1 MNVANW
7 KSLPGGP
14 VRLAVRN
21 KVSDWQQLL
30 IAVQVRAWPR
40 ICIQDDL
47 QLAVINHL
55 SDTRTAAWQ
64 GLNPEKHIHEF
75 R

>member
-14 VRLAVRN
+14 VRLAIRN
-21 KVSDWQQLL
+21 KFPDWRQLL
-30 IAVQVRAWPR
+30 IAVQVRAWTR
-40 ICIQDDL
+40 IRIQDDL

-55 SDTRTAAWQ
+55 SATRTAAWQ
-64 GLNPEKHIHEF
+64 GLNPEEHIHEF
-75 R
+75 C